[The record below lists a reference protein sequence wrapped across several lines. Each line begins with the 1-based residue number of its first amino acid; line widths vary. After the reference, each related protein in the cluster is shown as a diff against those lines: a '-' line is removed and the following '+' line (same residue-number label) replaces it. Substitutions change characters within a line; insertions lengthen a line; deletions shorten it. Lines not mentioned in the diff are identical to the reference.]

1 MAPINGGTKTE
12 LTYSMYV
19 DPGFFV
25 PQWIMREGMKDELPR
40 TLKGLKE
47 RVEAVAH
54 EKQMAE
60 PHTILAANVHHADVA
75 SVEHHPVY

>member
-1 MAPINGGTKTE
+1 
-12 LTYSMYV
+12 
-19 DPGFFV
+19 
-25 PQWIMREGMKDELPR
+25 MREGMKGELPR

-60 PHTILAANVHHADVA
+60 PHTIFAAQRASCECCQFRASPDLFDRGLLLDSIEIADD
-75 SVEHHPVY
+75 H